1 MSIPGSLTA
10 WLLLSILAF
19 GAGVTASVDENPVIA
34 GESVELAIEAE
45 GEEVL
50 FPRIDK
56 IGEYDVTAE
65 GSQRLERF
73 EDNRSVIKWIKLYAF
88 TPKKS
93 VTIPSFCVV
102 VDGKK
107 VKTLPIF
114 IQVKPNSS
122 RRSDDFLIALQSDRK
137 EAYVGQA
144 VKVTIRFKER
154 REIPVMNVDFVPI
167 KYENFWIKRVG
178 REKRYSE
185 GNYLVHEIRYLFF
198 PQKSGSLTIGPAV
211 VKVAVVKKM
220 RDAFG
225 FIVRQPKWITVTS
238 SPLKLDVKSLPD
250 DLKLVGDFRLHV
262 DAEPK
267 HVDVGKPVRLSV
279 RIEAEGNIE
288 DFDLPPLRIEGVTV
302 YSDAPKIEQR
312 YSHGIYS
319 GTWEK
324 RYVLIADRPFVIP
337 SFSLRYFDPGRE
349 KIETLES
356 GPIQI
361 EVKGGS
367 LSKKRT
373 SEIMD
378 VSKPVKEKID
388 MMVWFYGN
396 LLIAFFSGMAA
407 MYLISR
413 WRKRRG
419 RDEKKRF
426 CDADG
431 EAKMLQ
437 RLMPYISESKEAAQM
452 AENLYA
458 AIFEGKSTKID
469 KKVFEK
475 LMKELKKNR

>member
-1 MSIPGSLTA
+1 MSIHGKLVA
-10 WLLLSILAF
+10 WLLLSILSF

-73 EDNRSVIKWIKLYAF
+73 EDNRSVVKWIKLYAF

-93 VTIPSFCVV
+93 VTIPSFRVV
-102 VDGKK
+102 VDGKQME
-107 VKTLPIF
+107 TSPIF
-114 IQVKPNSS
+114 IQVESNSS

-137 EAYVGQA
+137 EAYVGQ
-144 VKVTIRFKER
+144 VVQVTVRFKEKR
-154 REIPVMNVDFVPI
+154 DIPVMNVDFVPI
-167 KYENFWIKRVG
+167 KYENFWVKRVG

-198 PQKSGSLTIGPAV
+198 PQKPGSLTIGPAV
-211 VKVAVVKKM
+211 VKVAIAKKM

-238 SPLKLDVKSLPD
+238 SPLTLDVKPLPD

-262 DAEPK
+262 DAEPRR
-267 HVDVGKPVRLSV
+267 VDAGKPVRLSIRV
-279 RIEAEGNIE
+279 EAEGNIE
-288 DFDLPPLRIEGVTV
+288 DFDLPPLRIDGVTV

-337 SFSLRYFDPGRE
+337 PFSLRYFDPKRE
-349 KIETLES
+349 KIERLES
-356 GPIQI
+356 DPIRI
-361 EVKGGS
+361 EVRGDA

-373 SEIMD
+373 DEIKD
-378 VSKPVKEKID
+378 ASKPTKEKRN
-388 MMVWFYGN
+388 MMVWLYGSS
-396 LLIAFFSGMAA
+396 LIAFFVGMAA

-413 WRKRRG
+413 WRERRG
-419 RDEKKRF
+419 RDGKKRF
-426 CDADG
+426 CDVDG

-437 RLMPYISESKEAAQM
+437 RLMPYISKSKEAAQM

-458 AIFEGKSTKID
+458 AIFEGKSTKIE

-475 LMKELKKNR
+475 LMEELKRSR